1 MVEERFNL
9 DQSPR
14 RERGRAHPVLL
25 RHLRP
30 QLRRVHLAR
39 GDAEHDEDES
49 REAGLGRGP
58 G

>member
-9 DQSPR
+9 DQSL

-30 QLRRVHLAR
+30 ELGRVHLAR
-39 GDAEHDEDES
+39 GDAQHDEDES
-49 REAGLGRGP
+49 REAGLGGGP